1 MQQIEFENLTGMTV
15 APMEYDRIEE
25 IYLNTGS
32 MDKEA
37 FCMDYAKGRG
47 HKIMEAL
54 SHEVT
59 DQRDNVRRLEN
70 ERREKVNEM
79 VDFLIAMHDQ
89 TKHEPLRKQA
99 VEMVGRK
106 QYILHKCHMA
116 LPLDDLEQAWVI
128 GLLEKTE

>member
-1 MQQIEFENLTGMTV
+1 MQQQEFENLTGMTV
-15 APMEYDRIEE
+15 DPIEYDRIEE
-25 IYLNTGS
+25 IYLNAGS
-32 MDKEA
+32 MDNET

-54 SHEVT
+54 SSEVT

-128 GLLEKTE
+128 ELLE